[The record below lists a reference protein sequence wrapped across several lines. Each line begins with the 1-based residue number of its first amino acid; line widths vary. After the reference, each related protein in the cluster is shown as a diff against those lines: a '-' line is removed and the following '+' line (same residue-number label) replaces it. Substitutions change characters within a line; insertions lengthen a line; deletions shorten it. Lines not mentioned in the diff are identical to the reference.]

1 MRYVRQFLSARI
13 KGGWGNW
20 RVIKL
25 CVFPGKKK
33 KMGQRFGGG
42 LCHEDGKFQSPERQI
57 LSAYSP
63 TPFPRKLVLMRTYSS
78 PGLVCLWS
86 EGGKL
91 SLSLSLYFL
100 FFLWKFD
107 LFSFVYRERDP
118 RSSVDFRA
126 SKKRVGCYV
135 IIFDGKKN
143 SFPRP
148 GREVGWKV
156 FSLLKYNWILNF
168 NRT

>member
-1 MRYVRQFLSARI
+1 MLLNFEFSL
-13 KGGWGNW
+13 
-20 RVIKL
+20 
-25 CVFPGKKK
+25 GKK
-33 KMGQRFGGG
+33 
-42 LCHEDGKFQSPERQI
+42 EDGTTFWGWLVPRRRQVPK
-57 LSAYSP
+57 S
-63 TPFPRKLVLMRTYSS
+63 RKAN
-78 PGLVCLWS
+78 LVCLLTNPIPS
-86 EGGKL
+86 KTCSNEDLLFPGARMLMKRGRKTF
-91 SLSLSLYFL
+91 SLSLYFL

-107 LFSFVYRERDP
+107 LFCFVCRERDP

-156 FSLLKYNWILNF
+156 FSLLKYNWIRNF